1 VFGKHPLGVFWVVL
15 LKKMGVCRTK
25 PKKIVILGV
34 LILSLY
40 ATSLFSRISKKSIR
54 ILSSH
59 NTR

>member
-1 VFGKHPLGVFWVVL
+1 
-15 LKKMGVCRTK
+15 
-25 PKKIVILGV
+25 V

-59 NTR
+59 NTRWW